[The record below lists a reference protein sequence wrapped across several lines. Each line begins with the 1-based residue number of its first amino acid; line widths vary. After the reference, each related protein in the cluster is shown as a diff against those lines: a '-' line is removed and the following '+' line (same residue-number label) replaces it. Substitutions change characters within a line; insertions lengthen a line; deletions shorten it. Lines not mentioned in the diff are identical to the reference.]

1 MACNKFKSKADRD
14 MKVDLIVAVKL
25 TLIKYRVDRGKHF
38 SSEIFFINS
47 VKNLYPSG
55 RGKVF
60 TAEHCYC

>member
-14 MKVDLIVAVKL
+14 MKLDLIVAVKL

-47 VKNLYPSG
+47 VQNLYPSG
-55 RGKVF
+55 SVRVI
-60 TAEHCYC
+60 TVQHCYC

>member
-1 MACNKFKSKADRD
+1 MACNKFESKADRD

-47 VKNLYPSG
+47 VQKLYPSG
-55 RGKVF
+55 WGSVF
-60 TAEHCYC
+60 TVQHCYC

>member
-1 MACNKFKSKADRD
+1 

-55 RGKVF
+55 WGRVF
-60 TAEHCYC
+60 TAQHCYC